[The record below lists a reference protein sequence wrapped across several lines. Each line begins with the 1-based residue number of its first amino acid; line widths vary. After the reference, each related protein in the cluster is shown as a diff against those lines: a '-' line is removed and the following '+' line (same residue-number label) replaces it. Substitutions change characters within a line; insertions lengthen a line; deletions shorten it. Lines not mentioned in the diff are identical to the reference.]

1 MPQQHP
7 QIFRLWWPL
16 AATWLMMA
24 AEGPFLAA
32 LIARLPNEKVNLA
45 AYGIAY
51 ALGLIVEAPVIMLLS
66 AATSVAR
73 DRCGYLR
80 LRRFAILL
88 CVLVTLLLGLLFATP
103 VFTFLTSQLL
113 GLTDEVAHHIR
124 IALALLLPWPAA
136 IGMRRF
142 YQGVLIAHQQSRA
155 VAAGT
160 VVRLLGMSGVALA
173 LFSFSDLPGAA
184 IGAAALSCG
193 VLGETCATRYLARHA
208 IASSLKLTPPEPR
221 FKSDRDLL
229 RYYIPLAL
237 TPLIGLSVHPMVTF
251 FLGHAPQAL
260 DSLAIMPVIY
270 ALTFLFRALGLS
282 MPEVA
287 LTLLEEERGN
297 RVAVRNFAV
306 KLGLAL
312 GGGLSLI
319 AFTPLHSL
327 WFEQLSGLSREL
339 SLLGSLPL
347 QILALFPALTVV
359 VGYQRALL
367 INTGITGPISVASA
381 IEAGSIFLLLGALIA
396 WSALPG
402 VVSAAIAYLVGRLL
416 GIAYQSRPCH
426 KARKILEQ
434 TLQTGTPLPD

>member
-1 MPQQHP
+1 LSQHKP
-7 QIFRLWWPL
+7 KIFRLWWPL

-24 AEGPFLAA
+24 VEGPFLAA
-32 LIARLPNEKVNLA
+32 LIARLPDEKVNLA

-66 AATSVAR
+66 AATSIAR

-88 CVLVTLLLGLLFATP
+88 CILVTLLLALLLVNP
-103 VFTFLTSQLL
+103 VFTFLTIRVL
-113 GLTDEVAHHIR
+113 GLTSDIAQHIR
-124 IALALLLPWPAA
+124 IALVLLLPWPAA

-160 VVRLLGMSGVALA
+160 VVRLLGMSGVALT
-173 LFSFSDLPGAA
+173 LFSFRSLPGAA

-208 IASSLKLTPPEPR
+208 IASSLRLRDNEPR
-221 FKSDRDLL
+221 FRSDRELL

-251 FLGHAPQAL
+251 FLGHAPQSL
-260 DSLAIMPVIY
+260 ESLAIMPVLY

-287 LTLLEEERGN
+287 LTLLEEDRGH
-297 RVAVRNFAV
+297 RLAVRNFSL
-306 KLGLAL
+306 KLGLSL
-312 GGGLSLI
+312 GGVLSLI
-319 AFTPLHSL
+319 AFTPLRTL
-327 WFEQLSGLSREL
+327 WFEQLSGLSPEL
-339 SLLGSLPL
+339 SQMADIPL

-359 VGYQRALL
+359 IGYQRALL
-367 INTGITGPISVASA
+367 INAGITGPISVASA
-381 IEAGSIFLLLGALIA
+381 IEAGSLFLLLGALIA
-396 WSALPG
+396 WSTLPG

-416 GIAYQSRPCH
+416 GIAYQSLPCH
-426 KARKILEQ
+426 TARKILDLTTQADE
-434 TLQTGTPLPD
+434 PAPR